1 MFVTTSVIPHS
12 GISTTRRNAVVCLLN
27 ERLCTGSDLIRSDV
41 LISAPHEK
49 QEPPVEIRSKTRVLP
64 TAGMFVAEHWVRLVA
79 ISVLI
84 LIPCFWH
91 RHIEAGD
98 LGSHVYNAW
107 LAQLIEHGQ
116 APGLQITHPSTNILF
131 DYLLTSMAKIFGLQ
145 IAEKLSVAI
154 AVLVFFWGAFALI
167 AAASKRAPWLLTPAN
182 AMIVYGWTF
191 EMGFFNYY
199 IALGLSF
206 FALAILW
213 RGTIREW
220 AIAIALIPFIYV
232 AHPLGVIWLIAAAAY
247 VRVASFIRPR
257 FQLLLV
263 AAAAAGLYLLRFY
276 LSHHF
281 VVGAAFDPLRMF
293 HGADQL
299 VLFGDR
305 YKIVEALC
313 GIFIAVAITIDVI
326 ARRRERNFWHAYLIP
341 LELYVIAEIAVLLL
355 PDGVRVPNRPAA
367 LALITERLTSISAV
381 LICCVLGAML
391 PRKWHLI
398 ALAGIALFFFGLLYQ
413 DTAVI
418 NRIEAEVAA
427 LVKTLPPDQRVLET
441 ILKPDESRVL
451 VQHIVDRECIG
462 HCFSYGNYE
471 PASTLFRIQAL
482 PGNKYAM
489 TDFEDVASMEEGD
502 YTMQPHDLPAY
513 QIYQCSED
521 WTKLCIR
528 PLAAGELNDRLGVHP
543 EN

>member
-1 MFVTTSVIPHS
+1 M
-12 GISTTRRNAVVCLLN
+12 
-27 ERLCTGSDLIRSDV
+27 IRPDV
-41 LISAPHEK
+41 LIAAPQAKRESSVRITAK
-49 QEPPVEIRSKTRVLP
+49 DRVLP
-64 TAGMFVAEHWVRLVA
+64 AAGRFVADRWIRLLV
-79 ISVLI
+79 ISALI
-84 LIPCFWH
+84 LVPCFWH

-116 APGLQITHPSTNILF
+116 APGLVIAYPSTNILF
-131 DYLLTSMAKIFGLQ
+131 DSLLSGLAKIFGLHA
-145 IAEKLSVAI
+145 AEILSVSI
-154 AVLVFFWGAFALI
+154 TVLIFFWGAFALV
-167 AAASKRAPWLLTPAN
+167 AAASRRAPWFLAPAI
-182 AMIVYGWTF
+182 AMVAYGWTF

-199 IALGLSF
+199 ISLGLSF

-213 RGTIREW
+213 RGTIRECAV
-220 AIAIALIPFIYV
+220 AIVLIPFIYM

-247 VRVASFIRPR
+247 VRVASFIPPR
-257 FQLLLV
+257 VQLLLV
-263 AAAAAGLYLLRFY
+263 ATAAATLYVLRLY

-281 VVGAAFDPLRMF
+281 VVGAAFDPLQLF
-293 HGADQL
+293 NGGDQFL
-299 VLFGDR
+299 LFSGR

-313 GIFIAVAITIDVI
+313 GIFIAVAIAIDVT
-326 ARRRERNFWHAYLIP
+326 ARRHERNFWHAYLIP
-341 LELYVIAEIAVLLL
+341 LELYVIAEFAVFLL
-355 PDGVRVPNRPAA
+355 PDGVRIPSQPAA

-398 ALAGIALFFFGLLYQ
+398 ALAGIAAIFFTFLYR

-418 NRIEAEVAA
+418 NRMEAQVAG
-427 LVKTLPPDQRVLET
+427 LIKTLPPNQRVLAT

-471 PASTLFRIQAL
+471 PASTLFRIQPL

-489 TDFEDVASMEEGD
+489 TDFEDVASMEAGD
-502 YTMQPHDLPAY
+502 YPVQPEDLPAY

-543 EN
+543 QN

>member
-1 MFVTTSVIPHS
+1 M
-12 GISTTRRNAVVCLLN
+12 N
-27 ERLCTGSDLIRSDV
+27 RSDV
-41 LISAPHEK
+41 LISAPHEEK
-49 QEPPVEIRSKTRVLP
+49 ESSVEVSKDLRAFPASASFIADYWIRI
-64 TAGMFVAEHWVRLVA
+64 LV

-98 LGSHVYNAW
+98 LGSHIYNAW

-116 APGLQITHPSTNILF
+116 APGLRIAYPSTNILF
-131 DYLLTSMAKIFGLQ
+131 DSLLSGLAKVFGLHA
-145 IAEKLSVAI
+145 AEIISVAI
-154 AVLVFFWGAFALI
+154 TVLIFFWGAFAL
-167 AAASKRAPWLLTPAN
+167 AAAATRRAPWLLTPLI
-182 AMIVYGWTF
+182 AMVAYGWTF

-213 RGTIREW
+213 RGTLRECAV
-220 AIAIALIPFIYV
+220 AIVLIPFIYV

-247 VRVASFIRPR
+247 VRVASLIPPR
-257 FQLLLV
+257 VQLLLV
-263 AAAAAGLYLLRFY
+263 AAATAALYLLRLY

-281 VVGAAFDPLRMF
+281 VVGAAYDPLQLF
-293 HGADQL
+293 NGGDQF
-299 VLFGDR
+299 VLFGGR
-305 YKIVEALC
+305 YKIVEVLC
-313 GIFIAVAITIDVI
+313 GIFVAVALAIDVI
-326 ARRRERNFWHAYLIP
+326 ARRHERNFWHAYLIP
-341 LELYVIAEIAVLLL
+341 IELYAIAEVAVFLL
-355 PDGVRVPNRPAA
+355 PDGVRIPSQPAA

-398 ALAGIALFFFGLLYQ
+398 ALAGIAAVFFTFLYR

-418 NRIEAEVAA
+418 NRMEAQVAG
-427 LVKTLPPDQRVLET
+427 LIKTLPPDQRVLAT
-441 ILKPDESRVL
+441 ILKRDESRVL

-462 HCFSYGNYE
+462 HCFSFGNYE
-471 PASTLFRIQAL
+471 PASTLFRVQSL

-489 TDFEDVASMEEGD
+489 TDFEDVASMEAGD
-502 YTMQPHDLPAY
+502 YQVQSEDLPAY
-513 QIYQCSED
+513 QIYQCSKD

-543 EN
+543 EY

>member
-1 MFVTTSVIPHS
+1 
-12 GISTTRRNAVVCLLN
+12 
-27 ERLCTGSDLIRSDV
+27 V
-41 LISAPHEK
+41 LISAPHEEK
-49 QEPPVEIRSKTRVLP
+49 ESSVEVSKDLRAFPASARFIADYWIRI
-64 TAGMFVAEHWVRLVA
+64 LV

-98 LGSHVYNAW
+98 LGSHIYNAW

-116 APGLQITHPSTNILF
+116 APGLRIAYPSTNILF
-131 DYLLTSMAKIFGLQ
+131 DSLLSGLAKVFGLHA
-145 IAEKLSVAI
+145 AEIISVAI
-154 AVLVFFWGAFALI
+154 TVLIFFWGAFAL
-167 AAASKRAPWLLTPAN
+167 AAAATRRAPWLLTPLI
-182 AMIVYGWTF
+182 AMVAYGWTF

-213 RGTIREW
+213 RGTLRECAV
-220 AIAIALIPFIYV
+220 AIVLIPFIYV

-247 VRVASFIRPR
+247 VRVASLIPPR
-257 FQLLLV
+257 VQLLLV
-263 AAAAAGLYLLRFY
+263 AAATAALYLLRLY

-281 VVGAAFDPLRMF
+281 VVGAAYDPLQLF
-293 HGADQL
+293 NGGDQF
-299 VLFGDR
+299 VLFGGR
-305 YKIVEALC
+305 YKIVEVLC
-313 GIFIAVAITIDVI
+313 GIFVAVALAIDVI
-326 ARRRERNFWHAYLIP
+326 ARRHERNFWHAYLIP
-341 LELYVIAEIAVLLL
+341 IELYAIAEVAVFLL
-355 PDGVRVPNRPAA
+355 PDGVRIPSQPAA

-398 ALAGIALFFFGLLYQ
+398 ALAGIAAVFFTFLYR

-418 NRIEAEVAA
+418 NRMEAQVAG
-427 LVKTLPPDQRVLET
+427 LIKTLPPDQRVLAT
-441 ILKPDESRVL
+441 ILKRDESRVL

-462 HCFSYGNYE
+462 HCFSFGNYE
-471 PASTLFRIQAL
+471 PASTLFRVQSL

-489 TDFEDVASMEEGD
+489 TDFEDVASMEAGD
-502 YTMQPHDLPAY
+502 YQVQSEDLPAY
-513 QIYQCSED
+513 QIYQCSKD

-543 EN
+543 EY

>member
-1 MFVTTSVIPHS
+1 MFVE
-12 GISTTRRNAVVCLLN
+12 RKDLYRLL
-27 ERLCTGSDLIRSDV
+27 DLNRSDV
-41 LISAPHEK
+41 LTSAPHKKLESSA
-49 QEPPVEIRSKTRVLP
+49 EVPVKTRALP
-64 TAGMFVAEHWVRLVA
+64 MAASFIANHRLGIFA
-79 ISVLI
+79 ISALI

-107 LAQLIEHGQ
+107 LFQLIEHGQ
-116 APGLQITHPSTNILF
+116 APGLRIAYPSTNILF
-131 DYLLTSMAKIFGLQ
+131 DSLLSGLANIFGLHA
-145 IAEKLSVAI
+145 AEILSVAI
-154 AVLVFFWGAFALI
+154 AVLIFFWGAFALV
-167 AAASKRAPWLLTPAN
+167 AAATRRAPWFLAPAI
-182 AMIVYGWTF
+182 AMVAYGWTF

-199 IALGLSF
+199 ISLGLSF

-213 RGTIREW
+213 RGTIRECAV
-220 AIAIALIPFIYV
+220 AIVLIPFIYV
-232 AHPLGVIWLIAAAAY
+232 AHPLGVIWLLAAAAY
-247 VRVASFIRPR
+247 VRVASLLPPR
-257 FQLLLV
+257 VQLLLV
-263 AAAAAGLYLLRFY
+263 AAAAATLYLLRLY

-281 VVGAAFDPLRMF
+281 VVGAAFDPLQLF
-293 HGADQL
+293 NGGDQF
-299 VLFGDR
+299 VLFSGR

-313 GIFIAVAITIDVI
+313 GIFIAAALASDVI
-326 ARRRERNFWHAYLIP
+326 ARRRERNFWHAYLVP
-341 LELYVIAEIAVLLL
+341 LELYVIAEFAVFLL
-355 PDGVRVPNRPAA
+355 PDGVRIPSQPAA

-398 ALAGIALFFFGLLYQ
+398 ALAAVAAIFFTFLYR

-418 NRIEAEVAA
+418 NRMEAQVAG
-427 LVKTLPPDQRVLET
+427 LIKTLPPDQRVLAT

-451 VQHIVDRECIG
+451 MQHIVDRECIG

-489 TDFEDVASMEEGD
+489 TDFEDVASMEAGD
-502 YTMQPHDLPAY
+502 YQVQPEDLPAY

-543 EN
+543 EE

>member
-1 MFVTTSVIPHS
+1 
-12 GISTTRRNAVVCLLN
+12 VVCLLN
-27 ERLCTGSDLIRSDV
+27 ERLCKRLLDLIRSRA
-41 LISAPHEK
+41 LSSAPHEQ
-49 QEPPVEIRSKTRVLP
+49 QESSIEVPAKIRVLP
-64 TAGMFVAEHWVRLVA
+64 AAGTFVANRWIRLLS
-79 ISVLI
+79 ISALI
-84 LIPCFWH
+84 LVPCFWH

-98 LGSHVYNAW
+98 LGSHIYNAW

-116 APGLQITHPSTNILF
+116 APGLRISYPSTNILF
-131 DYLLTSMAKIFGLQ
+131 DSLLSGLAKIFGLHA
-145 IAEKLSVAI
+145 AEILSVAI
-154 AVLVFFWGAFALI
+154 AVLIFFWGAFVLV
-167 AAASKRAPWLLTPAN
+167 AAATRRAPWFLTPLI
-182 AMIVYGWTF
+182 AMVAYGWTF

-213 RGTIREW
+213 RGTLRECAV
-220 AIAIALIPFIYV
+220 AIVLIPFIYV

-247 VRVASFIRPR
+247 VRVASLIPPR
-257 FQLLLV
+257 VQLLLV
-263 AAAAAGLYLLRFY
+263 AASTAALYLLRLY

-281 VVGAAFDPLRMF
+281 VVGAAYDPLQLF
-293 HGADQL
+293 NGGDQF
-299 VLFGDR
+299 VLFGGR

-313 GIFIAVAITIDVI
+313 GIFVAVALAIDVI
-326 ARRRERNFWHAYLIP
+326 ARRHERNFWHAYLIP
-341 LELYVIAEIAVLLL
+341 IELYAIAEVAVFLL
-355 PDGVRVPNRPAA
+355 PDGVRIPSQPAA

-398 ALAGIALFFFGLLYQ
+398 ALAGIATVFFTFLYR

-418 NRIEAEVAA
+418 NRMEAQVAG
-427 LVKTLPPDQRVLET
+427 LIKTLPLDQRVLAT

-451 VQHIVDRECIG
+451 MQHIVDRECIG
-462 HCFSYGNYE
+462 HCFSFGNYE
-471 PASTLFRIQAL
+471 PASTLFRVQAL

-489 TDFEDVASMEEGD
+489 TDFEDVASMEAGD
-502 YTMQPHDLPAY
+502 YQVQSEDLPAY

-521 WTKLCIR
+521 WTRLCIR
-528 PLAAGELNDRLGVHP
+528 PVAAGELNDRMGVHP

>member
-1 MFVTTSVIPHS
+1 
-12 GISTTRRNAVVCLLN
+12 LN
-27 ERLCTGSDLIRSDV
+27 RSDV
-41 LISAPHEK
+41 LISAPHEEK
-49 QEPPVEIRSKTRVLP
+49 ESSVEVSKDLRAFPASARFIADYWIRI
-64 TAGMFVAEHWVRLVA
+64 LV

-98 LGSHVYNAW
+98 LGSHIYNAW

-116 APGLQITHPSTNILF
+116 APGLRIAYPSTNILF
-131 DYLLTSMAKIFGLQ
+131 DSLLSGLAKVFGLHA
-145 IAEKLSVAI
+145 AEIISVAI
-154 AVLVFFWGAFALI
+154 TVLIFFWGAFAL
-167 AAASKRAPWLLTPAN
+167 AAAATRRAPWLLTPLI
-182 AMIVYGWTF
+182 AMVAYGWTF

-213 RGTIREW
+213 RGTLRECAV
-220 AIAIALIPFIYV
+220 AIVLIPFIYV

-247 VRVASFIRPR
+247 VRVASLIPPR
-257 FQLLLV
+257 VQLLLV
-263 AAAAAGLYLLRFY
+263 AAATAALYLLRLY

-281 VVGAAFDPLRMF
+281 VVGAAYDPLQLF
-293 HGADQL
+293 NGGDQF
-299 VLFGDR
+299 VLFGGR
-305 YKIVEALC
+305 YKIVEVLC
-313 GIFIAVAITIDVI
+313 GIFVAVALAIDVI
-326 ARRRERNFWHAYLIP
+326 ARRHERNFWHAYLIP
-341 LELYVIAEIAVLLL
+341 IELYAIAEVAVFLL
-355 PDGVRVPNRPAA
+355 PDGVRIPSQPAA

-398 ALAGIALFFFGLLYQ
+398 ALAGIAAVFFTFLYR

-418 NRIEAEVAA
+418 NRMEAQVAG
-427 LVKTLPPDQRVLET
+427 LIKTLPPDQRVLAT
-441 ILKPDESRVL
+441 ILKRDESRVL

-462 HCFSYGNYE
+462 HCFSFGNYE
-471 PASTLFRIQAL
+471 PASTLFRVQSL

-489 TDFEDVASMEEGD
+489 TDFEDVASMEAGD
-502 YTMQPHDLPAY
+502 YQVQSEDLPAY
-513 QIYQCSED
+513 QIYQCSKD

-528 PLAAGELNDRLGVHP
+528 PLAAGELNDRLGMHP
-543 EN
+543 EY